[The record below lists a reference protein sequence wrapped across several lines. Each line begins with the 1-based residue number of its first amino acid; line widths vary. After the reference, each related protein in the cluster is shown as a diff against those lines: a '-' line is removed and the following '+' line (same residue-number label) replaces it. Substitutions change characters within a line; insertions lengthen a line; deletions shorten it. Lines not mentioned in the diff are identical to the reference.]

1 MTILINTTQSL
12 MRLTHI
18 ILMVLMI
25 AALQACGFAHVRTNV
40 AISNLKSYRYAEP
53 GKVTVSSAEQNGNLQ
68 NVNREM
74 EAFVTS
80 ELEELFTRNGLRR
93 HAAGEVNVPR
103 LKFDVDVQIVYGSRG
118 KRYITYGIGG
128 AGEGK
133 VTTTLWVVDADT
145 GETAYQALSES
156 TLSVGF
162 FGGSMRSTIKENIHK
177 LLEQYPN

>member
-1 MTILINTTQSL
+1 

-53 GKVTVSSAEQNGNLQ
+53 GKVTVSSAEQNENLQ

-133 VTTTLWVVDADT
+133 VTTTLRVVDADT